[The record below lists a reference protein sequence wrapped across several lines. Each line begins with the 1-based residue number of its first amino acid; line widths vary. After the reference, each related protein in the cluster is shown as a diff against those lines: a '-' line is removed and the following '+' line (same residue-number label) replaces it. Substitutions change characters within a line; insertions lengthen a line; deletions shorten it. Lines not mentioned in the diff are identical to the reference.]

1 MQHRLTTMIVAA
13 ATLALAVGTAIGAE
27 RSKGAEGSGE
37 AARAAPGGPR
47 LSEKGK
53 PMAPKIEEGEGQRDL
68 QMDPAKVEQG
78 FGTVSRS
85 KGGQEKRAPLSEGM
99 RSILKDAATDAGQD
113 PAFRNGEAS
122 RQVFGA
128 DDRVQITNTK
138 AYPFRVIGLLQSE
151 TKTGDVGN
159 CSATLIG
166 PKTVLTAAHCLYSH
180 DDGGWLDNFV
190 FAPGLIDMQTAPYGV
205 YEYETAHIFEGFVS
219 NYKGYYGSVVPW
231 DIAVVILK
239 QPVGEQLG
247 YLPFGYDDSLGDF
260 YANIVG
266 YPGDRPARSG
276 APIATCRRKR
286 WRRCTSSTSATRS
299 PAPAAARSTDTS
311 RPTSRARS
319 MASTWPRTRTPT
331 PPCASTSSTTPG
343 WKASCSKSRPGPP
356 ARSTRAADRDARLR
370 RRRGRCA
377 SRTVGSRG
385 CRALPPA

>member
-266 YPGDRPARSG
+266 YPGDKPAGTQWRANCDVPAEALAQMYFQYQCDTFPGSSG
-276 APIATCRRKR
+276 
-286 WRRCTSSTSATRS
+286 SSVYRYEPS
-299 PAPAAARSTDTS
+299 DQ
-311 RPTSRARS
+311 
-319 MASTWPRTRTPT
+319 
-331 PPCASTSSTTPG
+331 
-343 WKASCSKSRPGPP
+343 
-356 ARSTRAADRDARLR
+356 
-370 RRRGRCA
+370 
-377 SRTVGSRG
+377 SRTIYGVNVAENKNANTAVRINELYYTWLEG
-385 CRALPPA
+385 LVQ